1 MALPPTIGV
10 RCRTHGRS
18 ILLGGEKLHVRGVTY
33 GTFRSADRSSFPA
46 ADQVR
51 RDFEAMADAGVNAV
65 RTYLP
70 PPIWLLDSAH
80 DLGIHVMVGL
90 AWEQHVAFLEDQR
103 RARRIVQSVGEQV
116 RACAAHPAIL
126 CYAIGNEIPAP
137 IVRWHGKRQI
147 ERFLERLHWEAKA
160 NDPQGLFTYA
170 NYPSTEY
177 LELPFLDIV
186 AFNVFLEHEATFE
199 SYMARL
205 QNLSGDRPLLI
216 TEVGID
222 SRRNG
227 ALTQAQTLD
236 WQIRHAF
243 GTGAAGVFVFSWT
256 DEWHRGGQDVTDWE
270 FGLVDRARRPKP
282 SLAAVS
288 DNFAAAPFAPEG
300 PWPRVSV
307 IVCTHNGER
316 TLAQCLDRAAA
327 ISYPDYEVIVV
338 DDGSTDGSA
347 AVARDR
353 GATLVQT
360 KHCGLSFAR
369 NAGVERA
376 TGEIVAFLD
385 DDAYPDPD
393 WLRYVAAGLRS
404 DAYAGLGGPNIPP
417 ADDGLVADC
426 VAAAPGGPIH
436 VLISDREAEHVPGC
450 NMAFRKSALEEIGGF
465 DERFRVAGDDVDVCW
480 RLQESGRALGFSAG
494 AVVMH
499 RRRDSVRRYLK
510 QQYGYGKAE
519 ALLERKWPSR
529 YNRAGSSRWTGRIY
543 DSPAMGAAR
552 RRVMIRYGTWG
563 SGLFQSIYEPSP
575 GILSNL
581 LLAPEFLLLIAAL
594 GAISA
599 LGLLWA
605 PLLLALPLLAAAVA
619 ASLWRAVV
627 CGWCAHR
634 PIPGRSRAETLAR
647 RGLTATLFML
657 QPLAR
662 LAGRL
667 RNGLSPWRRRL
678 RPEAAWPHPRTVE
691 IWCERWREPQA
702 WIQCLQDALAARG
715 AFVRGGGPFDRWDLD
730 LRAGPLGGVRIRTA
744 VEEHGSGRQLVRARL
759 LPWAPGGGMIVTGL
773 LTALSIYAW
782 SEGRVM
788 VAVTVAVAI
797 AAIVMLAIEGTG
809 TAMNLALA
817 ELELIQEQE
826 MDSAPTDGALEDS
839 ALEDHAPPDEATAV
853 GTGTED
859 RGAHVGGIAR
869 LPRPAAAH
877 LPLTE
882 RQGEVAV
889 IRRLS
894 SQPRTRDTQR

>member
-1 MALPPTIGV
+1 M
-10 RCRTHGRS
+10 
-18 ILLGGEKLHVRGVTY
+18 
-33 GTFRSADRSSFPA
+33 
-46 ADQVR
+46 
-51 RDFEAMADAGVNAV
+51 
-65 RTYLP
+65 
-70 PPIWLLDSAH
+70 WLLDSAH
-80 DLGIHVMVGL
+80 DLGMHVMVGL

-103 RARRIVQSVGEQV
+103 HARRIVQGVGEQV

-126 CYAIGNEIPAP
+126 CYAIGNEIPAS

-147 ERFLERLHWEAKA
+147 ERFLERLYWEAKA

-177 LELPFLDIV
+177 LELPFLDV
-186 AFNVFLEHEATFE
+186 NAFNVFLEDEATFE
-199 SYMARL
+199 SYLARL

-222 SRRNG
+222 SRSNG
-227 ALTQAQTLD
+227 VRAQAEALD
-236 WQIRHAF
+236 WQVRHAF

-256 DEWHRGGQDVTDWE
+256 DEWHRGGHDVTDWE
-270 FGLVDRARRPKP
+270 FGLVDRDRRPKP

-288 DNFAAAPFAPEG
+288 ENFAAAPFPPDG

-327 ISYPDYEVIVV
+327 LSYPDFEVIVV
-338 DDGSTDGSA
+338 DDGSTDGSPA
-347 AVARDR
+347 IARDHQV
-353 GATLVQT
+353 TLVQT
-360 KHCGLSFAR
+360 EHRGLSFAR

-393 WLRYVAAGLRS
+393 WLRYLAAGLRS

-480 RLQESGRALGFSAG
+480 RLQEAGQTLGFSAG

-529 YNRAGSSRWTGRIY
+529 YNRAGSSRWAGRIY
-543 DSPAMGAAR
+543 DSPAIGAAR

-563 SGLFQSIYEPSP
+563 SGLFQSIYEPTP

-581 LLAPEFLLLIAAL
+581 LLAPEFLLLIATL
-594 GAISA
+594 GAVSA
-599 LGLLWA
+599 LGIVWA

-619 ASLWRAVV
+619 ASLWRAIV
-627 CGWCAHR
+627 CGWGAHR
-634 PIPGRSRAETLAR
+634 PVPGRSRPETLAR
-647 RGLTATLFML
+647 RGLTATLFLL

-678 RPEAAWPHPRTVE
+678 RPEAAWPHPRTIE
-691 IWCERWREPQA
+691 IWSERWQAPQA

-744 VEEHGSGRQLVRARL
+744 VEEHGSGRQLIRARL
-759 LPWAPGGGMIVTGL
+759 LPWAPPGGAIIAVL
-773 LTALSIYAW
+773 LAALSIYAW
-782 SEGRVM
+782 LEGRSM
-788 VAVTVAVAI
+788 IAATIAVVI
-797 AAIVMLAIEGTG
+797 AAIVLLGIEGTG
-809 TAMNLALA
+809 TAMNLALS
-817 ELELIQEQE
+817 ELDRVQAREMEQTLGGSGPE
-826 MDSAPTDGALEDS
+826 DDAPTDAPTDDALADR
-839 ALEDHAPPDEATAV
+839 PPA
-853 GTGTED
+853 GD
-859 RGAHVGGIAR
+859 RGTRVGGVPY
-869 LPRPAAAH
+869 LPPSPQPH
-877 LPLTE
+877 LPLAG
-882 RQGEVAV
+882 RQGEVAA

-894 SQPRTRDTQR
+894 SQPSTRHTQP